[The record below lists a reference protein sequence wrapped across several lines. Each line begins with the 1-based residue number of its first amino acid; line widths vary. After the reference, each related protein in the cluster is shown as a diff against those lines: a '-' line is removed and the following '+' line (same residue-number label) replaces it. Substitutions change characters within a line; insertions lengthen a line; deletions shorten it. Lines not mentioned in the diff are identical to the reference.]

1 MKRMI
6 ALTFLTATLISMG
19 SARAHAQATGF
30 KASEGCSLA
39 SLKGAWDTEFRQPRG
54 RGLSVWVSA
63 MRTACCPVLGEG
75 AQL

>member
-6 ALTFLTATLISMG
+6 ALTFLAATLISMG

-39 SLKGAWDTEFRQPRG
+39 TLKGAYGEVLRG
-54 RGLSVWVSA
+54 EVLNVGLS
-63 MRTACCPVLGEG
+63 
-75 AQL
+75 